1 MVSQGPWGLPGAWG
15 RGRGCARASL
25 GGTSCGMPGC
35 CSEQL
40 CLDFHTCSQSE
51 VRLSK
56 PTETHKAWKTT
67 TSLGVLVCG
76 RWICSHSRERSCWPF
91 PWSCWPL
98 QPGAGAGWAVL
109 PWGSPYCQL
118 FPLQASCDPLFP
130 LFAGNGPSERDGWLR
145 LDKCSFG
152 GVHGM
157 GFGWDGKVLAAKF
170 ISVFL
175 SCTTPDPT

>member
-76 RWICSHSRERSCWPF
+76 RWICSHSRESSCWPF
-91 PWSCWPL
+91 PWSWWPL

-109 PWGSPYCQL
+109 PWGRPYCSSSL
-118 FPLQASCDPLFP
+118 SRLPVIPFFPFLLGIGLQRGVGGSGWMSAALGCPR
-130 LFAGNGPSERDGWLR
+130 NGVWMRWEGPGSQIHQ
-145 LDKCSFG
+145 SFS
-152 GVHGM
+152 
-157 GFGWDGKVLAAKF
+157 VLHR
-170 ISVFL
+170 
-175 SCTTPDPT
+175 T